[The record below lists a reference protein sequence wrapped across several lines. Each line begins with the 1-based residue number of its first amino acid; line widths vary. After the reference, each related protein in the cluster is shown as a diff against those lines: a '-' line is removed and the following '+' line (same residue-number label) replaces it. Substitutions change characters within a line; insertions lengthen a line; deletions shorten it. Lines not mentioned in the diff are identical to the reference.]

1 MHVRTNLVCVSGV
14 FAVRFVAILG
24 HFKYYILR
32 CGLIKTI
39 TALHL
44 NFVVTCEVRYGLVY
58 KVRSG

>member
-14 FAVRFVAILG
+14 FAVRFAAILG
-24 HFKYYILR
+24 HFKHHILR
-32 CGLIKTI
+32 YGLSKT
-39 TALHL
+39 APHL